1 MNGQSQQQ
9 YSNNSNMS
17 STTNT
22 TGGSALNNT
31 MGGFTNNN
39 QPNPNNSNN
48 TQPNPN
54 NSNNS
59 NNSNNNQPTHNN
71 NQPNHN
77 NNQPNHNNNQ
87 PNHTNSTPSS
97 TPNNPNSNNTNNTNA
112 NTANANNGDNKS
124 ILQQVAA
131 QEKRIAELSKT
142 LGDRNQSLA
151 KFQTEKKTEMEALMS
166 GMRQWIQNLDVKNE
180 GHKEEFEKGLQ
191 RLVDTSSFDN
201 GVWQVMVSASA
212 CAARKET
219 DYQALKNQF
228 EELNQQKSGGV
239 FSNVDERVGGKRSA
253 DGEPQQDSG
262 AVPDMWS
269 SFIADVATSGYP
281 MY

>member
-1 MNGQSQQQ
+1 MSNSDMTGQPQQQ
-9 YSNNSNMS
+9 YSNNNSVN
-17 STTNT
+17 NN
-22 TGGSALNNT
+22 TGGSGTTPGNGA
-31 MGGFTNNN
+31 
-39 QPNPNNSNN
+39 PNNSMANFNN
-48 TQPNPN
+48 TSNANNSNANNSNANNSNANNSNANNSNANNSNANNSNANNSNANNSNANGSNANGSNANSNAN

-59 NNSNNNQPTHNN
+59 
-71 NQPNHN
+71 
-77 NNQPNHNNNQ
+77 
-87 PNHTNSTPSS
+87 
-97 TPNNPNSNNTNNTNA
+97 
-112 NTANANNGDNKS
+112 S

-142 LGDRNQSLA
+142 LTDRNQSLA

-166 GMRQWIQNLDVKNE
+166 GMRQWIGNLDVKNE

-228 EELNQQKSGGV
+228 EELNQQKSGGI
-239 FSNVDERVGGKRSA
+239 FGNADERVGGKRSA
-253 DGEPQQDSG
+253 NGEPDQDPG
-262 AVPDMWS
+262 PVPDMWS
-269 SFIADVATSGYP
+269 SFIADVTTSGYP

>member
-1 MNGQSQQQ
+1 MSNSDMTGQPQQQ
-9 YSNNSNMS
+9 YSNNNSVN
-17 STTNT
+17 NN
-22 TGGSALNNT
+22 TGGSGTTPGNGA
-31 MGGFTNNN
+31 
-39 QPNPNNSNN
+39 PNNSMANFNN
-48 TQPNPN
+48 NSNANNSNANNSNANNSNANGSNANGSNANSNAN

-59 NNSNNNQPTHNN
+59 
-71 NQPNHN
+71 
-77 NNQPNHNNNQ
+77 
-87 PNHTNSTPSS
+87 
-97 TPNNPNSNNTNNTNA
+97 
-112 NTANANNGDNKS
+112 S

-142 LGDRNQSLA
+142 LTDRNQSLA

-166 GMRQWIQNLDVKNE
+166 GMRQWIGNLDVKNE

-228 EELNQQKSGGV
+228 EELNQQKSGGI
-239 FSNVDERVGGKRSA
+239 FGNADERVGGKRSA
-253 DGEPQQDSG
+253 NGEPDQDPG
-262 AVPDMWS
+262 PVPDMWS
-269 SFIADVATSGYP
+269 SFIADVTTSGYP